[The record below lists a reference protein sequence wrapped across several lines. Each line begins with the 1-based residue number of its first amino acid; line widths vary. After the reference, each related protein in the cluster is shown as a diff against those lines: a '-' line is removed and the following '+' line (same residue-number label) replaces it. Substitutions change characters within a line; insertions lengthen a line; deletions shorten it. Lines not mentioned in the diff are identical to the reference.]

1 MTVASHD
8 MARAALPSSQAAPSL
23 PVWEAAARRAAHRM
37 AISPIQ

>member
-23 PVWEAAARRAAHRM
+23 PVWDEAARRAAHRT
-37 AISPIQ
+37 AISPIH